1 MRKLLLAA
9 AVILTVGLI
18 VGVVLASGAGDRTAP
33 RVAAAAKA
41 PGLLVGN
48 AKVESHHDSLG
59 AGRWAA
65 FRFPAGAGGSARW
78 LDLFIDRRTRAK
90 SVQVAIYS
98 DSHGRPG
105 SRLTSG
111 TKRAPVAGGWNQ
123 ISVKAV
129 RLVRGHDYW
138 LAMVG
143 VGGSLTYRDR
153 THGSCTAVQSAHKGL
168 GGLPKRWKGTVR
180 LHRCALS
187 ASALSRRAVTRQP
200 MPTTGTPAPTTT
212 TTPPAPTT
220 PVSQM
225 KNCASQPSACGFPDT
240 TNSGL
245 PAGTPITPVAQA
257 SLPSGVHWDG
267 QNMSISSDG
276 VTLSNLSIPGSIN
289 IAANNV
295 TIKDSVIDD
304 PSGDQA
310 IDIQENYRGTVVENT
325 TISGSNTGTG
335 AIADGIQGNGVTVNS
350 VYIHFVEEAVNGGG
364 NTVTNSYLV
373 SDGLHEPVAT
383 DNHNESIDVG
393 DGTAQPEV
401 IEHNTLFNP
410 VHQTAAIIAGGPWGP
425 LENVTI
431 DDNLMA
437 GGGYT
442 LYCCETTAWNVNT
455 APTNTSITNNRF
467 SRLYYKNGG
476 SYGPLADLD
485 TSHTKFTG
493 NVWDDTLK
501 PVTP

>member
-9 AVILTVGLI
+9 VPICVVGLI
-18 VGVVLASGAGDRTAP
+18 AGVVLASGAGDRAKARAKP
-33 RVAAAAKA
+33 VAKA
-41 PGLLVGN
+41 PGLLLGN
-48 AKVESHHDSLG
+48 ARLESHHDTLG

-65 FRFPAGAGGSARW
+65 FRFRASAGGSGRW
-78 LDLFIDRRTRAK
+78 VNLFVDRRTRSK
-90 SVQVAIYS
+90 SVQIAIYR
-98 DSHGRPG
+98 DSHGHPG
-105 SRLTSG
+105 ARMTSG
-111 TKRAPVAGGWNQ
+111 SKRAPVAGGWNH
-123 ISVKAV
+123 IAVKAV

-138 LAMVG
+138 LAIVG
-143 VGGSLTYRDR
+143 TGGSLSYRDR
-153 THGSCTAVQSAHKGL
+153 TKGSCDSYQSAHQGL
-168 GGLPKRWKGTVR
+168 GALPMHWTGRVK

-187 ASALSRRAVTRQP
+187 ATAVSRLTRAAV
-200 MPTTGTPAPTTT
+200 PAPPPPSTPPPT
-212 TTPPAPTT
+212 TTPPPPTT
-220 PVSQM
+220 PVSQT
-225 KNCASQPSACGFPDT
+225 KNCASQPSACGFPDA

-245 PAGTPITPVAQA
+245 PAGTPLTPVGQA

-267 QNMSISSDG
+267 QNMSITSDG

-295 TIKDSVIDD
+295 TIKNSLIDD

-310 IDIQENYRGTVVENT
+310 IDIQDSYRGTVVENT

-335 AIADGIQGNGVTVNS
+335 AIADGIQGNGVTVTS
-350 VYIHFVEEAVNGGG
+350 VYVHFVEEAVNGGG

-393 DGTAQPEV
+393 DGTSQAEV

-410 VHQTAAIIAGGPWGP
+410 VHQTAAIIAGGPWGQ
-425 LENVTI
+425 LQNVTI
-431 DDNLMA
+431 DNNLMA

-442 LYCCETTAWNVNT
+442 LYCCETTAWNVNQ
-455 APTNTSITNNRF
+455 APANTSITNNRF

-501 PVTP
+501 AVTP